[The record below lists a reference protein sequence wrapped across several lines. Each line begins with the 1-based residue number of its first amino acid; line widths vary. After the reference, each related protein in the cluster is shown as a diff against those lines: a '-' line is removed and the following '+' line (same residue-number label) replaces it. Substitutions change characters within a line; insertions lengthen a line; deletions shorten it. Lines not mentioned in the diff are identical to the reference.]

1 MYLKSFASALIL
13 LSTMAS
19 AALGQPATIALGGAI
34 DHPRGLTLA
43 DLTRE
48 PATTEAVFLHTG
60 HGALTGNFTGVLLWT
75 LLEEAGLK
83 LDPDIKNDVVR
94 HTVTIGASDGY
105 RVVLSL
111 GEIAPEFGGE
121 QVIVAY
127 QMDGK
132 PIDNGGGFA
141 RLILPG
147 DKGAG
152 RAVSAIA
159 SIEVR

>member
-1 MYLKSFASALIL
+1 
-13 LSTMAS
+13 
-19 AALGQPATIALGGAI
+19 
-34 DHPRGLTLA
+34 
-43 DLTRE
+43 
-48 PATTEAVFLHTG
+48 
-60 HGALTGNFTGVLLWT
+60 
-75 LLEEAGLK
+75 
-83 LDPDIKNDVVR
+83 
-94 HTVTIGASDGY
+94 
-105 RVVLSL
+105 VVLSL